1 MADTNRDIYLAL
13 IDAGLD
19 ESTVLAFV
27 EGSLADAAP
36 VVAAL
41 GTDAQLAELVWALRA
56 DRQRLAND
64 AMPTLSLAESE
75 AAVDALLDRELAPEL
90 DASAIGAIE
99 ETGLGSAVH
108 PPVHPRV
115 RVRRVRHLPRR
126 TIRVGL
132 ALAAAAAMVVGVST
146 LLPRLD
152 LGTGQ
157 PDARDTIAQGENDGS
172 EAPVALAD
180 SGGGLQTNHPES
192 AAAPVRPEAR
202 GPEARLLERPVV
214 VASAEEAL
222 LLARQGRLVIRLVAS
237 RASAAEEAGRLL
249 AGEGDLTRFAAIE
262 GRLTQPEALAL
273 GEALPVREEPVI
285 ASEDPARPAESPR
298 TVREARG
305 SYMLRVE
312 PSERAMGLLIA
323 RLRSERGIAV
333 ELVGTP
339 APVTTPASARDL
351 ASLSGE
357 PSGWRSR
364 IGVPVVVEEIR

>member
-1 MADTNRDIYLAL
+1 MADTNRDIFIAL

-41 GTDAQLAELVWALRA
+41 GTDAHLAELVWALRA
-56 DRQRLAND
+56 DRQRLAQD
-64 AMPTLSLAESE
+64 AMPTPSLAETE
-75 AAVDALLDRELAPEL
+75 AAVDALLDQELAPEL

-99 ETGLGSAVH
+99 EAGLGSAVH
-108 PPVHPRV
+108 PPVHPKV
-115 RVRRVRHLPRR
+115 RVRRVRHLPKR

-132 ALAAAAAMVVGVST
+132 ALAAAAAVVVGVST
-146 LLPRLD
+146 VLPRLD
-152 LGTGQ
+152 FGTGR
-157 PDARDTIAQGENDGS
+157 PEARDTVAQGERDGS
-172 EAPVALAD
+172 EALVALAD
-180 SGGGLQTNHPES
+180 SGGGAQSNLQETTDGPIL
-192 AAAPVRPEAR
+192 PGQT
-202 GPEARLLERPVV
+202 GPEARELERPVA

-222 LLARQGRLVIRLVAS
+222 LLAREGRLVIRLVAA

-273 GEALPVREEPVI
+273 GEALPVREAPVI
-285 ASEDPARPAESPR
+285 ASADPSRTAESPR

-312 PSERAMGLLIA
+312 PSERAVSMLIA
-323 RLRSERGIAV
+323 RLRSEPGIAV
-333 ELVGTP
+333 ELIGTP
-339 APVTTPASARDL
+339 SPVATPASARDL

-364 IGVPVVVEEIR
+364 ISVPVVVEEIR